1 MQQVPE
7 QRKTAVGYVHMVLA
21 SQSYGYHWDQGL
33 VWLLLT
39 CMGREYMLVSTS
51 FRAREYL
58 SSPNV
63 LVRLF

>member
-1 MQQVPE
+1 
-7 QRKTAVGYVHMVLA
+7 VGYVHVVLA
-21 SQSYGYHWDQGL
+21 SQSYGYYWDQGL
-33 VWLLLT
+33 VWPLLT